1 MLIDKLSTDKTAAIY
16 TNSEDTDLFLVGKI
30 LAVTDELTAISM
42 VSPYG
47 RYDGIRVL
55 RSELIFEI
63 EEESEYLKML
73 QLLYSDASSSADS
86 NIFTSDSPYL
96 DLLRHALKE
105 QKIISVELLESGSY
119 NAIGFVKEIDDDV
132 VTIQVVDS
140 YGREDGIVHF
150 SVNDITE
157 LQYNSEDEQRTNAYW
172 QLRRNGR
179 QTQ

>member
-1 MLIDKLSTDKTAAIY
+1 MKIAVPPSPDWRELLQAIPDQY
-16 TNSEDTDLFLVGKI
+16 LPEPP
-30 LAVTDELTAISM
+30 
-42 VSPYG
+42 PY
-47 RYDGIRVL
+47 
-55 RSELIFEI
+55 F
-63 EEESEYLKML
+63 
-73 QLLYSDASSSADS
+73 LLYSDASSSADS

-96 DLLRHALKE
+96 DLLRHALME
-105 QKIISVELLESGSY
+105 QKVISVELLESGSY

-179 QTQ
+179 QPQ

>member
-1 MLIDKLSTDKTAAIY
+1 M
-16 TNSEDTDLFLVGKI
+16 
-30 LAVTDELTAISM
+30 
-42 VSPYG
+42 
-47 RYDGIRVL
+47 
-55 RSELIFEI
+55 
-63 EEESEYLKML
+63 
-73 QLLYSDASSSADS
+73 
-86 NIFTSDSPYL
+86 
-96 DLLRHALKE
+96 KE

-179 QTQ
+179 QPQ